1 MSNIMQTELLFMG
14 QRGRKKGACGEQS
27 RAMLLEIAAEEFAQ
41 KGYFHTK
48 ISEIVKRAG
57 LTQPSFYL
65 YFESKDAIFQELV
78 DLFRARLSEL
88 TSNSRVESGIDL
100 PALPERI
107 TSGLSAIF
115 KFLMDNQNLTRIGF
129 FMAPDAEEFK
139 EILAGQIEANLLS
152 EQQAG
157 YFREDIDMGTVAE
170 SLTGIIER
178 VTLTKLFNGLKT
190 PEGLAKEIVQ
200 LFLYGMIYKSSTQ

>member
-1 MSNIMQTELLFMG
+1 MG

-115 KFLMDNQNLTRIGF
+115 KFLMDNQNLTRISF

>member
-1 MSNIMQTELLFMG
+1 MG

>member
-1 MSNIMQTELLFMG
+1 MG
-14 QRGRKKGACGEQS
+14 HRGRKKGACGEQS
-27 RAMLLEIAAEEFAQ
+27 RALLLEIAAEEFAQ

-48 ISEIVKRAG
+48 ISEIVKRAN

-65 YFESKDAIFQELV
+65 YFESKDAIFHELV
-78 DLFRARLSEL
+78 DLFRDRLSEL
-88 TSNSRVESGIDL
+88 TSNSRLEPGIDL

-115 KFLMDNQNLTRIGF
+115 KFLMENQNLTRIGF
-129 FMAPDAEEFK
+129 FMAPDAEEIK
-139 EILAGQIEANLLS
+139 EILAGQIEANLVS

-178 VTLTKLFNGLKT
+178 LTLTKLFKGLKT
-190 PEGLAKEIVQ
+190 PEGLANEIVH
-200 LFLYGMIYKSSTQ
+200 LFLYGMIKKSSTQ

>member
-1 MSNIMQTELLFMG
+1 MG
-14 QRGRKKGACGEQS
+14 HRGRKKGASGEQS
-27 RAMLLEIAAEEFAQ
+27 RALLLEIAAEEFAQ

-48 ISEIVKRAG
+48 ISGIVQRAG

-78 DLFRARLSEL
+78 DLFRDRLSEL
-88 TSNSRVESGIDL
+88 TSNSRLESGIDL

-107 TSGLSAIF
+107 TSGLTAIF
-115 KFLMDNQNLTRIGF
+115 KFFLENQNLTRIGF
-129 FMAPDAEEFK
+129 FMALDAEETK
-139 EILAGQIEANLLS
+139 EILAGQIEDNLLS

-170 SLTGIIER
+170 SLTGIMER

-190 PEGLAKEIVQ
+190 PEDLAKEIAH
-200 LFLYGMIYKSSTQ
+200 LFLYGMINKSSTQ

>member
-1 MSNIMQTELLFMG
+1 MG
-14 QRGRKKGACGEQS
+14 HRGRKKGASGEQS
-27 RAMLLEIAAEEFAQ
+27 RALLLEIAAEEFAQ

-48 ISEIVKRAG
+48 ISEIVQRAG

-78 DLFRARLSEL
+78 ELFRDRLSEL

-115 KFLMDNQNLTRIGF
+115 KFFMENQNLTRIGF
-129 FMAPDAEEFK
+129 FMALDAEEFK

-178 VTLTKLFNGLKT
+178 LTLTKLFKGFKT
-190 PEGLAKEIVQ
+190 PEGLAKEIVH
-200 LFLYGMIYKSSTQ
+200 LFLYGMINKAALNEDF

>member
-1 MSNIMQTELLFMG
+1 MG
-14 QRGRKKGACGEQS
+14 QRGRKKGASGEQS
-27 RAMLLEIAAEEFAQ
+27 RAMLLGIAAEEFAQ

-78 DLFRARLSEL
+78 DLFRERLSEL

-170 SLTGIIER
+170 CLTGIIER

>member
-1 MSNIMQTELLFMG
+1 MSNILQMELLFMG
-14 QRGRKKGACGEQS
+14 NRGRKRGVSGEQS
-27 RAMLLEIAAEEFAQ
+27 RALLLEIAAEEFAL
-41 KGYFHTK
+41 KGYFLTK
-48 ISEIVKRAG
+48 ISEIVQRAG

-78 DLFRARLSEL
+78 DLFRNRLSEL
-88 TSNSRVESGIDL
+88 TSNSRVETGLDL

-115 KFLMDNQNLTRIGF
+115 KFFMENQNLTRIGF
-129 FMAPDAEEFK
+129 FMAPDAVEFK

-157 YFREDIDMGTVAE
+157 YFRKDIDMGTVAE
-170 SLTGIIER
+170 SLTGVIER
-178 VTLTKLFNGLKT
+178 LTLTKLFNGLKT
-190 PEGLAKEIVQ
+190 PEGLATEIVH
-200 LFLYGMIYKSSTQ
+200 LFLYGMINKSSTQ

>member
-1 MSNIMQTELLFMG
+1 MG
-14 QRGRKKGACGEQS
+14 NRGRKRGVSGEQS
-27 RAMLLEIAAEEFAQ
+27 RALLLEIAAEEFAL
-41 KGYFHTK
+41 KGYFLTK
-48 ISEIVKRAG
+48 ISEIVQRAG

-78 DLFRARLSEL
+78 DLFRNRLSEL
-88 TSNSRVESGIDL
+88 TSNSRVESGLDL

-115 KFLMDNQNLTRIGF
+115 KFFMENQNLTRIGF
-129 FMAPDAEEFK
+129 FMAPDAVEFK

-157 YFREDIDMGTVAE
+157 YFRKDIDMGTVAE
-170 SLTGIIER
+170 SLTGVIER
-178 VTLTKLFNGLKT
+178 LTLTKLFNGLKT
-190 PEGLAKEIVQ
+190 PEGLATEIVH
-200 LFLYGMIYKSSTQ
+200 LFLYGMINKSSTQ

>member
-1 MSNIMQTELLFMG
+1 MG
-14 QRGRKKGACGEQS
+14 HRGRKIGASGEQS
-27 RAMLLEIAAEEFAQ
+27 RALLLEVAAEEFAQ

-48 ISEIVKRAG
+48 ISDIVKRAG

-78 DLFRARLSEL
+78 DLFRNRLSEL
-88 TSNSRVESGIDL
+88 TSNSRVQSGLDL

-115 KFLMDNQNLTRIGF
+115 KFFMENQNLTRIGF
-129 FMAPDAEEFK
+129 FMAPDAVEFK

-157 YFREDIDMGTVAE
+157 YFREDIDMGIVAE

-178 VTLTKLFNGLKT
+178 LTLTKLFKGIKT
-190 PEGLAKEIVQ
+190 PEDLATEIVQ
-200 LFLYGMIYKSSTQ
+200 LFLYGMINKSSTQ

>member
-1 MSNIMQTELLFMG
+1 MG
-14 QRGRKKGACGEQS
+14 HRGRKIGASGEQS
-27 RAMLLEIAAEEFAQ
+27 RALLLEVAAEEFAQ

-48 ISEIVKRAG
+48 ISDIVKRAG

-65 YFESKDAIFQELV
+65 YFESKDAIFRELV
-78 DLFRARLSEL
+78 DLFRTRLSEL
-88 TSNSRVESGIDL
+88 TSNSRVESGLDL

-115 KFLMDNQNLTRIGF
+115 KFFMENQNLTRIGF
-129 FMAPDAEEFK
+129 FMASDADEFK
-139 EILAGQIEANLLS
+139 EILAGQIESNLLS

-178 VTLTKLFNGLKT
+178 LTLTRLFKGIKA
-190 PEGLAKEIVQ
+190 PEDLAKEVVH
-200 LFLYGMIYKSSTQ
+200 LFLYGMINKSSNQ

>member
-115 KFLMDNQNLTRIGF
+115 KFLMDNQNLTRISF